1 MVMAET
7 RDWSHTPSHALK
19 SLIVPTPVMNTLQFY
34 LWFQH
39 KTLSKIM
46 MASQGTIH
54 YEKGRLAVPFH
65 LQFSSFSFFNIP
77 PQFSGLINKPSSN
90 SSHSC
95 LALVS
100 WMHCLQIFREEFQFI
115 PVVKSCYK
123 VRQCSMGGLG
133 GERGSA
139 YQHHATIHIQHL
151 TVRPL

>member
-1 MVMAET
+1 MELKVKDELYIGVLRLLRVKSLNDEIKSKFQQLGNYCQKLMRAHTLKYDLIFFSNAAGSEYLEGDMVMAET

-65 LQFSSFSFFNIP
+65 ISVQFLFIFQHSSP
-77 PQFSGLINKPSSN
+77 
-90 SSHSC
+90 
-95 LALVS
+95 
-100 WMHCLQIFREEFQFI
+100 IFR
-115 PVVKSCYK
+115 VN
-123 VRQCSMGGLG
+123 
-133 GERGSA
+133 
-139 YQHHATIHIQHL
+139 
-151 TVRPL
+151 